1 MPVQVLPNRNKR
13 QTDSN
18 DFDDFDELRIIK
30 TIPGSQRGIG
40 KIYLFEYKQSHSYFL
55 LARDLHFT
63 VRYNDR
69 VEIIV
74 ASENETV
81 YQLRLKIAEKFSIPP
96 EKQTFLD
103 WMLKSYDDRV
113 E

>member
-1 MPVQVLPNRNKR
+1 
-13 QTDSN
+13 
-18 DFDDFDELRIIK
+18 LRIIK